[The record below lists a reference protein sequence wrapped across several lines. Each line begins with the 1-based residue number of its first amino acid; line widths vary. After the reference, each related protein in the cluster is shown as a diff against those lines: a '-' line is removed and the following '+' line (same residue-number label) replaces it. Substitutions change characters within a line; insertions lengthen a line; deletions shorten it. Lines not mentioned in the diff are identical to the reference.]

1 MSKRKTSQPDVQGG
15 GGGPSKT
22 SRTPSK
28 TSPTDVQG
36 GGPSITIRKRTPAA
50 QLAFK
55 LNQVK
60 EKYKVQYPGTTPIV
74 VASELGNLN
83 DMFYL
88 IMGDGGNVPAK
99 LNGFG
104 LNSGKELCTALMAAA
119 SNGHADAVR
128 YLCRLKANTTIKDR
142 NNRNALH
149 YLCMF
154 RNINTKGYAERFPY
168 YTSLDILLHY
178 MPLDAINQKNKKKK
192 TPFDMVADIYE
203 GRVKIQGLSPKDP
216 YVKYY
221 AWKLRSEGALRGR
234 GEYLQTECALC
245 IEEFKAGEKPALTK
259 LPCGH
264 IFHAAC
270 IEDLVNAVEDRNKA
284 RDEARRA
291 GMPYDRYEAVICPIC
306 RAIIQHGRAPP
317 TQHDGTVK
325 VFKGYFLRALKF

>member
-1 MSKRKTSQPDVQGG
+1 MSKRPNQAGQGGGPSKRPDVQGG
-15 GGGPSKT
+15 RP
-22 SRTPSK
+22 P
-28 TSPTDVQG
+28 
-36 GGPSITIRKRTPAA
+36 ITIRKRTPAA

-60 EKYKVQYPGTTPIV
+60 EKYKVRYPGTTPIV
-74 VASELGNLN
+74 VASEFGNLN
-83 DMFYL
+83 DMHILMREY
-88 IMGDGGNVPAK
+88 GDNKAHVSAK
-99 LNGFG
+99 LNEIG

-119 SNGHADAVR
+119 SNGQADAVR
-128 YLCRLKANTTIKDR
+128 YLCRLRADTTIKDR

-154 RNINTKGYAERFPY
+154 RNIHTKGSAERFPY
-168 YTSLDILLHY
+168 YTALDILLHY
-178 MPLDAINQKNKKKK
+178 MPLDAINQKNKKEK

-234 GEYLQTECALC
+234 REYLQTQCALC

-264 IFHAAC
+264 IFHEAC
-270 IEDLVNAVEDRNKA
+270 IEKLVQAVEDRNNA

-291 GMPYDRYEAVICPIC
+291 GMPYDRYEAVRCPTC

-317 TQHDGTVK
+317 TQQYGTVK